1 MEGRPTSGRGTA
13 PNGRYGATVTW
24 EAIFKS
30 GVEGDDAAA
39 YGRLVQN
46 LRETQDL
53 VAAMRFDR
61 ETIDA
66 LADDL
71 AAWRD
76 RLAPLE
82 SPELEQVNGRVPSLP
97 VRGHAMVP
105 EFRIG
110 SAGGGRVDGTVRF
123 GRWFMGGGMAAHGG
137 AVALLFDEVLGILAS
152 ASAKAITRTAYL
164 HTDFR
169 ALTPVDVDLQVSA
182 WIDRVEDRK
191 IFLRGEIR
199 HGDVVCAES
208 DGLFLRLRPEQ
219 GLGRRTGDQSP

>member
-1 MEGRPTSGRGTA
+1 M
-13 PNGRYGATVTW
+13 TW
-24 EAIFKS
+24 ETIFSSGIEGEDAI
-30 GVEGDDAAA
+30 A
-39 YGRLVQN
+39 YGQMVST
-46 LRETQDL
+46 LREVQDL
-53 VAAMRFDR
+53 MASMRFDR
-61 ETIDA
+61 EIVDA
-66 LADDL
+66 LSDDL

-82 SPELEQVNGRVPSLP
+82 SDELSQVNGRVPSLP

-191 IFLRGEIR
+191 IFLRGEVR
-199 HGDVVCAES
+199 HGDVVCAEA

-219 GLGRRTGDQSP
+219 GLGRRTSE